1 MSDGHHQ
8 IPGWRCLSC
17 GHFWSHIG
25 GELRACEFCGSRSL
39 RTASGPHPFFIVDE
53 AAPLPPVVWK
63 ELMAEATENL
73 EARRA
78 LTRAAWLQFL
88 PRGQSPI
95 VPWALTEES
104 AAVLRSLGIKPD

>member
-8 IPGWRCLSC
+8 IPGWFCNQC
-17 GHFWSHIG
+17 NAFWAFAVG
-25 GELRACEFCGSRSL
+25 TLRPCPGCGSTSY
-39 RTASGPHPFFIVDE
+39 RTAGVRGLPFVYDE
-53 AAPLPPVVWK
+53 LAPLPPVVWK
-63 ELMAEATENL
+63 SLMAEATENI
-73 EARRA
+73 ARRRA
-78 LTRAAWLQFL
+78 MTRAAWLQFL